1 MHMWV
6 SQPSSR
12 GPGSVLMGPGAGGLR
27 ITFSRQSSEVDFCLT
42 QSGHWNPDS
51 SWRALPTGR
60 PAGAL
65 TCFRHAGL
73 LAVLQT
79 RQACP
84 RSTLWWGLGI
94 GCVCAPPSGV
104 LSGAVRGAPPSLPS
118 LRSGAPLQGGL
129 SDLLTPPPPAVT
141 QPPCLPSPG
150 LSVALT
156 ATVYFPTV
164 VCLGPRGPAHSR
176 HSAVS

>member
-60 PAGAL
+60 PAGVL

-84 RSTLWWGLGI
+84 PPPSGGALVLA
-94 GCVCAPPSGV
+94 VCAPPAPGFCLE
-104 LSGAVRGAPPSLPS
+104 LSVGPLRHFHLSARGHLCREAFLTSSPPTPRCDPASLPS
-118 LRSGAPLQGGL
+118 LSRSLHGPYGHCLLSDCGLSGAPG
-129 SDLLTPPPPAVT
+129 
-141 QPPCLPSPG
+141 PS
-150 LSVALT
+150 T
-156 ATVYFPTV
+156 
-164 VCLGPRGPAHSR
+164 
-176 HSAVS
+176 